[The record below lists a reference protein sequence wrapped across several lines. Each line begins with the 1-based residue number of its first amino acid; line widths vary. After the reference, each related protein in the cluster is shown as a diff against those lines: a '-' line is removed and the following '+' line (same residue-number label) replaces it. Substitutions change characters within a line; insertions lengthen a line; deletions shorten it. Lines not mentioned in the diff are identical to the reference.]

1 MTVVVCVVE
10 YEAEFEAGRY
20 MSSRRLA
27 VAEATDFVDPIY
39 TD

>member
-1 MTVVVCVVE
+1 MVE

-27 VAEATDFVDPIY
+27 VAEASTDFVDPTY